1 VGALD
6 EIPVFVLRG
15 RRAEGRDLPA
25 IEPGASLAAWRT
37 LLAAG
42 PFLLRTDA
50 TGADRLALVRRLATV
65 GEVWLDADVRAVDEA
80 LDLLVAGAGRLRVD
94 PFDADLVHAV
104 APSCLFAWSGRGSWD
119 AVQALALEHASP
131 VLAEAEVPPGAACD
145 AYSFHAG
152 RLVRVAKAPEPEGA
166 EGAG

>member
-1 VGALD
+1 MRAPD

-15 RRAEGRDLPA
+15 SRAEGRALPA

-50 TGADRLALVRRLATV
+50 TGTDRLALVGRLATV

-94 PFDADLVHAV
+94 PADADLVHAV
-104 APSCLFAWSGRGSWD
+104 APSCLFVWSGRGPWE
-119 AVQALALEHASP
+119 AVQALALQHASP

-145 AYSFHAG
+145 VFRFDAG
-152 RLVRVAKAPEPEGA
+152 RLVRVAAAPDD
-166 EGAG
+166 EGAGDAE